1 MTEKDF
7 LYRLLP
13 SFIRFR
19 DAYEGEPLRA
29 LMEVL
34 EDQFEVIR
42 QDLGALYE
50 SWFIETCEPWV
61 VPYIGDL
68 LGVRG
73 LADPK
78 QSLFSQRTQV
88 ANTIGYRRRKGTAS
102 TLAQVA
108 HEATGWFSHVVPGT
122 AGLAMTTSLR
132 FPRPVPSGTID
143 LRDADALDNLS
154 NPFRP
159 LPRTASVWSPTPSP
173 SGEPAVAP
181 AEGPGIFNLSN
192 LALYLWRLQAYPV
205 ESGEARPMKAV
216 GVPAGPGEAPLYYT
230 FSPFGDDRPL
240 FNLPRT
246 PLSSL
251 YAVADEASVPGP
263 LRRRP
268 LELETE
274 ALARGAEPP
283 TDYFT
288 DPPAFEISLWEPGEP
303 VAAPVPASETL
314 ICDLTSGKVPPSS
327 RPFRVA
333 VDPELGRL
341 ALPSGTSVE
350 RVVMSFSYGFSA
362 DVGGGPYGRRATLAQ
377 STKDTWEAVIS
388 SQTLEEVQIG
398 PRHSPTILLYASL
411 TEALADWTGPE
422 ALLRILDNA
431 IYVFEERVE
440 IDLAPDGKRSF
451 ILEAADGRCPC
462 LVFRKGLAFRGAT
475 LDPGQTERLRV
486 ELNGLWIEGPV
497 SVSGDVELEIVHCT
511 LRPTP
516 GSPAGTV
523 ALDGSAAGPEAR
535 LKVSSSLTGPLC
547 LARTVGGLTVRDSLV
562 DGGSQTAIAGPA
574 GADPERLGPPAVLER
589 CTIFGSVSA
598 ETLALVEDVLF
609 TGPVLVRHRWTGE
622 MRNTYVP
629 EGSRVPPTK
638 RCQPDAQ
645 EAGRPPLRP
654 AFVSRRFGDPGYGQ
668 LGPTCPREI
677 AAGGTDGSEMG
688 VFHSLYQPYRQ
699 ARLPATFA
707 EYVPWG
713 FSARVVYVT

>member
-1 MTEKDF
+1 VTEKDF

-19 DAYEGEPLRA
+19 DAYEGEPLLA

-42 QDLGALYE
+42 QDLGSLYE

-88 ANTIGYRRRKGTAS
+88 ANTIGYRRRKGTAA

-108 HEATGWFSHVVPGT
+108 HDATGWFSHVVPGT
-122 AGLAMTTSLR
+122 TALAMTTSLR
-132 FPRPVPSGTID
+132 FPRPVPSATIN
-143 LRDADALDNLS
+143 LRDADALDDLS

-159 LPRTASVWSPTPSP
+159 LPRTASVWSPIPSP
-173 SGEPAVAP
+173 SGEPALAP

-192 LALYLWRLQAYPV
+192 LALYLWRLEAYPV

-251 YAVADEASVPGP
+251 ATMADEASVPGP

-268 LELETE
+268 LELEAQ
-274 ALARGAEPP
+274 ALARGEEPP
-283 TDYFT
+283 TRYFAP
-288 DPPAFEISLWEPGEP
+288 PPAFEVSLWESGEP
-303 VAAPVPASETL
+303 AAPVPAQKIL
-314 ICDLTSGKVPPSS
+314 VCDLESGKVPPGS
-327 RPFRVA
+327 RPFSVA

-341 ALPSGTSVE
+341 ALPAGASVE
-350 RVVMSFSYGFSA
+350 RVVVSASYGFSA

-377 STKDTWEAVIS
+377 PAADTWEAVIS
-388 SQTLEEVQIG
+388 SQTLEEIPIG
-398 PRHSPTILLYASL
+398 QRRSPTVLLYASL
-411 TEALADWTGPE
+411 EEALECWKGPE
-422 ALLRILDNA
+422 ALLRILDSGT
-431 IYVFEERVE
+431 YVFDEPVAV
-440 IDLAPDGKRSF
+440 DLTPGGRRSLV
-451 ILEAADGRCPC
+451 LEAADGRCPC
-462 LVFRKGLAFRGAT
+462 LVFRKGLVLRGAS
-475 LDPGQTERLRV
+475 LAPGERERLRV

-511 LRPTP
+511 LRPAS

-523 ALDGSAAGPEAR
+523 ALDASAAGPEAR
-535 LKVSSSLTGPLC
+535 LTVSSSLTGPLC
-547 LARTVGGLTVRDSLV
+547 LARTLGGLAVRDSLV
-562 DGGSQTAIAGPA
+562 NGGSGMAIASPA
-574 GADPERLGPPAVLER
+574 GADPERFGPPAVLER
-589 CTIFGSVSA
+589 CTIFGSVSV
-598 ETLALVEDVLF
+598 ETLALAEDVLF
-609 TGPVLVRHRWTGE
+609 TGPVLVRHRWTGKV
-622 MRNTYVP
+622 RNSYVP
-629 EGSRVPPTK
+629 EGSRVPPTTH
-638 RCQPDAQ
+638 CQPDAQ
-645 EAGRPPLRP
+645 EAGRPALRP
-654 AFVSRRFGDPGYGQ
+654 AFVSQRFGDPGYGQ

-699 ARLPATFA
+699 ARLPATFT

-713 FSARVVYVT
+713 FSPRVVYVT